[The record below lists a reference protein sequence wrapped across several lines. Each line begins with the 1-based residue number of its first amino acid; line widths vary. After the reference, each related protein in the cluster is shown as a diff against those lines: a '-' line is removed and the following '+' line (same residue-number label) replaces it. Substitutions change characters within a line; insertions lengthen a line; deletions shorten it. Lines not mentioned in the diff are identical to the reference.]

1 MGPLSWLWKGLEDV
15 RNESSGAVEIPV
27 DVFATLIE
35 QTALLLGQPSLS
47 ISYKRRLNILK
58 TLLKDPRKT
67 KTLLKEKA
75 ALMQES
81 ESHLFGK
88 NIRFHKIEI
97 ERSKKQSLEVFK
109 GSNERNTPFRKDPLP
124 HQNRSQ
130 AVGQYYYAAKTNN
143 RDQNKEVSVN
153 SSSELVPL
161 IKIVNSRACSSNS
174 KKIICKKYSK
184 CTIKRKTTLL
194 HNNLEKKVLRIKKYL
209 L

>member
-47 ISYKRRLNILK
+47 ISHKRRLNVLK

-75 ALMQES
+75 ALIQES

-88 NIRFHKIEI
+88 NFRSHKIEI

-109 GSNERNTPFRKDPLP
+109 GSNEKKRTIEI
-124 HQNRSQ
+124 
-130 AVGQYYYAAKTNN
+130 KTKTFHNN
-143 RDQNKEVSVN
+143 ASANARMFHHAGLASNGKYFFY
-153 SSSELVPL
+153 
-161 IKIVNSRACSSNS
+161 NS
-174 KKIICKKYSK
+174 KRCFCQQQFRTGSTNKDCK
-184 CTIKRKTTLL
+184 L
-194 HNNLEKKVLRIKKYL
+194 
-209 L
+209 

>member
-15 RNESSGAVEIPV
+15 QNESSGAVEIPV

-47 ISYKRRLNILK
+47 ISHKRRLNVLK

-75 ALMQES
+75 ALIQES

-88 NIRFHKIEI
+88 NFRSHKIEI

-109 GSNERNTPFRKDPLP
+109 GSNEKKNTPFRKDPL
-124 HQNRSQ
+124 HYQNRLQ

-143 RDQNKEVSVN
+143 RDQNKNIS
-153 SSSELVPL
+153 
-161 IKIVNSRACSSNS
+161 
-174 KKIICKKYSK
+174 
-184 CTIKRKTTLL
+184 
-194 HNNLEKKVLRIKKYL
+194 
-209 L
+209 